1 MGKRP
6 HHCTPGL
13 ASGCLRFRAKPAAFD
28 HPGAAELLGTAVLH
42 LASKTGFS
50 HKRKYLESKGL
61 WQSNAPFG
69 NATMPPEDAQ
79 VEATR
84 GVARFNATFLQL
96 EGRPAQGARKKEERK
111 EERKEG
117 RSWRN
122 KEDGKEE
129 AKLRESLRRVKL
141 REERA
146 SSRGR

>member
-1 MGKRP
+1 M
-6 HHCTPGL
+6 
-13 ASGCLRFRAKPAAFD
+13 
-28 HPGAAELLGTAVLH
+28 LH
-42 LASKTGFS
+42 LASKSGFS
-50 HKRKYLESKGL
+50 RKRKYLESKGL
-61 WQSNAPFG
+61 WQANAPFG

-111 EERKEG
+111 EERNEG
-117 RSWRN
+117 RGRRG

-129 AKLRESLRRVKL
+129 AKLRETLRRVKL

-146 SSRGR
+146 SSRAAHASAR

>member
-1 MGKRP
+1 M
-6 HHCTPGL
+6 
-13 ASGCLRFRAKPAAFD
+13 RFGAKPATFD

-42 LASKTGFS
+42 LASKSGFS
-50 HKRKYLESKGL
+50 RKRKYLESKGL
-61 WQSNAPFG
+61 WQANAPFG

-111 EERKEG
+111 EERNEG
-117 RSWRN
+117 RGRRG

-129 AKLRESLRRVKL
+129 AKLRETLRRVKL

-146 SSRGR
+146 SSRAAHASAR